1 MATVAQIRANRANAQ
16 RSTGPK
22 TADGKAVVGAN
33 ALRMGLR
40 SARLFVEGEDPQE
53 FQALCAD
60 LDAALRPVG
69 AVEIAL
75 AERIAV
81 ALWRQRRLVKAEA
94 AAIDLERRPA
104 EIARDVKRTQRG
116 ALGESI
122 ASDNLQPFDEEEA
135 SWCPDVLVEIDGLE
149 EISLATLAQRAP
161 LVHAQLLSDAAGED
175 EDPATHVSSLEN
187 GLTTYVADLATSC
200 RKQLTEAEQ
209 RPQVL
214 ALAEQ
219 LRARRLVLPVPQLE
233 AIARYQT
240 TLDNQLYKALRAF
253 RDAQEWRL
261 KTLDSVPE
269 SEGSPSVIERA

>member
-1 MATVAQIRANRANAQ
+1 MATVAQMRANRVNAQ
-16 RSTGPK
+16 RSTGPR

-33 ALRMGLR
+33 ALRAELR
-40 SARLFVEGEDPQE
+40 SARLLVEGEDPQE
-53 FQALCAD
+53 FQALCGE
-60 LDAALRPVG
+60 LHAALRPVG

-81 ALWRQRRLVKAEA
+81 ALWRQRRLINAEA

-104 EIARDVKRTQRG
+104 EVARDVSRIQRG
-116 ALGESI
+116 ESL
-122 ASDNLQPFDEEEA
+122 ASDDLQPFDEEQA
-135 SWCPDVLVEIDGLE
+135 SWCRDVLVEIDGLE

-161 LVHAQLLSDAAGED
+161 LVHAQLLSDAADDD

-187 GLTTYVADLATSC
+187 GVTTFVAELAAWC
-200 RKQLTEAEQ
+200 RKQITEAER
-209 RPQVL
+209 RPEVL
-214 ALAEQ
+214 SLAEQ

-233 AIARYQT
+233 AIARHQT
-240 TLDNQLYKALRAF
+240 TLVNQIYKALRAF

-269 SEGSPSVIERA
+269 AEGNPSVIERA